1 MVRLSAASAARALT
15 LRLGRRQSC
24 GQSATLGQGLS
35 DMADIR
41 FDGKVAIVTGAG
53 GGLGRQH
60 ALELARRGAKVVV
73 NDLGGAVDG
82 SGGSSEAAQKVVA
95 EIKAAGGEAMADGA
109 SVTDDAGVANLV
121 KTTMDAWGRI
131 DILIANAGILRD
143 KSFSKME
150 LADFQVVMDVHLMG
164 TVKPTKAVWEIMK
177 AQNYGRIVVTTSST
191 GLYGNFGQANYGA
204 AKLSLVGF
212 MNTIKIEGQ
221 KNNVHINAIAPVA
234 ATRMTENIL
243 PPQIADRLKPEYVT
257 PGVVYLVSEEAPT
270 GAILTAGAGTFALAH
285 MCETEGVYL
294 GEAGLSVEEVRDNW
308 ARITDPTGQRAYQN
322 GGEQTQKFL
331 AKAMAASA
339 AT

>member
-1 MVRLSAASAARALT
+1 
-15 LRLGRRQSC
+15 
-24 GQSATLGQGLS
+24 
-35 DMADIR
+35 MADIR

-164 TVKPTKAVWEIMK
+164 TVKPVKAVWEIMK

-294 GEAGLSVEEVRDNW
+294 GEGGLSVEEVRDNW
-308 ARITDPTGQRAYQN
+308 AKITDTAGQRPYQS

-331 AKAMAASA
+331 AKAMAAQPTS
-339 AT
+339 